1 MKLELCNSAEPA
13 GKKRKSRHA
22 HRCGILPRHSAERR
36 IASKRICAGEGK
48 ARVRDDAINPES
60 QRIENLRTECMRFV
74 HAEELAS
81 RIVTRPLVVQFVRL
95 SNSSAVVHI
104 RSGKAVL
111 CRKFVIDLDREI
123 VFRRYLLTR
132 KRINPR
138 IACSQ
143 HAFVG

>member
-36 IASKRICAGEGK
+36 IASKRISAGEGK
-48 ARVRDDAINPES
+48 ARARDDAINPQA
-60 QRIENLRTECMRFV
+60 QRIENLRTEYMRSV

-95 SNSSAVVHI
+95 SNSSAVEHI
-104 RSGKAVL
+104 RCGKGVL
-111 CRKFVIDLDREI
+111 RRKFVIDLDREI